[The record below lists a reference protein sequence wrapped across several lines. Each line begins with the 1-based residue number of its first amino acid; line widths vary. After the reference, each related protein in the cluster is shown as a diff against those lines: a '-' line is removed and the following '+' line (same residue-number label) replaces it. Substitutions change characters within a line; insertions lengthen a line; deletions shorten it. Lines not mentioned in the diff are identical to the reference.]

1 MQEELKKYDE
11 GRKYPYEQLKG
22 KSCPQGVNPTMKE
35 VGRPTSSSPFCIASC
50 GWERRN
56 GKKPY
61 ERGYI
66 SLPTN
71 DAYGV
76 MRLMFPYDQ

>member
-35 VGRPTSSSPFCIASC
+35 VGRPTSSSPFCIASYSSFYFSV
-50 GWERRN
+50 GGREGMVRTE
-56 GKKPY
+56 G
-61 ERGYI
+61 
-66 SLPTN
+66 
-71 DAYGV
+71 
-76 MRLMFPYDQ
+76 